1 MWWSQHKS
9 CKNERQLEYSD
20 LHKQT
25 ALGGNSEYG
34 FSHNSEWCI
43 IFLEQQH
50 STSHLCKEMRD
61 FTQIQHCVQFMNYRA
76 RPEHDAGNF

>member
-1 MWWSQHKS
+1 MWWSQHQS

-43 IFLEQQH
+43 IFLEQKH
-50 STSHLCKEMRD
+50 SASPPL
-61 FTQIQHCVQFMNYRA
+61 Q
-76 RPEHDAGNF
+76 GNEGFHPNTALRSVHELQGQTRT